1 VRRRSGRSA
10 KRLAEGGSADEPRSA
25 GRPRSGG
32 QRHAGGSAEGAP
44 SRGER
49 SGRRRGSEH
58 PALVA
63 PDSFK
68 GTFSAAE
75 VAAAIASGLR
85 DAGREAEELPV
96 ADGGEGTMDVLLA
109 ALGGERRTVEAS
121 DPLGRPVRAAF
132 GLIDDG
138 RTAIVETA
146 QASGL
151 GLVDE
156 DERDAWSAS
165 TRGTGELIVAA
176 VEAGAARVIV
186 TVGGSATTDGGAG
199 ALEALRDAGVSVEL
213 DVLCDVRT
221 PFELAPS
228 VYGPQKGADPRV
240 VKRLEGR
247 LDTLASTFRRDPR
260 GQPMTGAAGG
270 LSGGLWGGHGARLRH
285 GASFVLDAIGF
296 DERMRAAAFVVT
308 GEGRLDEQTLEG
320 KVVGELATRCRQNGV
335 TCHAIVGSIGLEP
348 FEQRIL
354 DLASVTEATTP
365 SELRAAGRA
374 LVE

>member
-1 VRRRSGRSA
+1 
-10 KRLAEGGSADEPRSA
+10 LAEGGSADEPRSA
-25 GRPRSGG
+25 WRSRSGG
-32 QRHAGGSAEGAP
+32 PRHAGGSAEGAP
-44 SRGER
+44 SRGGR
-49 SGRRRGSEH
+49 SGDRPRSEH

-85 DAGREAEELPV
+85 DAGREAQELPV